1 MISNLIFL
9 AIAILFVIYLFIR
22 SKTTRNGITE
32 YIKAGALVID
42 VRSKQEFDQGHFS
55 KAVLIPIDQFEV
67 RIKEVGA
74 DKQKPII
81 VYCHAG
87 SRAAVAETILKK
99 NGFTKVINARNYDAM
114 RKYDLK

>member
-1 MISNLIFL
+1 MSNLVFL

-22 SKTTRNGITE
+22 SKTTSKGIAE
-32 YIKAGALVID
+32 YLKAGALVID

-55 KAVLIPIDQFEV
+55 KAVLVPIDQFEA
-67 RIKEVGA
+67 RLKEVGA

-99 NGFTKVINARNYDAM
+99 NGFSKVINARSYDAL
-114 RKYDLK
+114 RKYDAS

>member
-1 MISNLIFL
+1 MKSNFVFL
-9 AIAILFVIYLFIR
+9 AIAILFVLYLFIR
-22 SKTTRNGITE
+22 SKTASKGIAE
-32 YIKAGALVID
+32 YLKVGALVID

-55 KAVLIPIDQFEV
+55 RAVLVPIDQFEA
-67 RIKEVGA
+67 RLKEIGT

-99 NGFTKVINARNYDAM
+99 NGFTKVINARNYEALK
-114 RKYDLK
+114 RYDSR